1 MKKLLKI
8 FAILFGLFLLLIIW
22 ASQQPHDISVKEQ
35 ATTDLSKKYFGET
48 GAVVQALKKGEHPY
62 RNFTITHDHFEKAN
76 LLLGFASEYCSFL
89 VVNYKETKCFL
100 RFYKY
105 NDQVSDTSEI
115 GTPMVTYNYVPAT
128 KYVEATLTD
137 NGKTYSTKNIDDTS
151 LDEYFKAKGIAW
163 ELK

>member
-8 FAILFGLFLLLIIW
+8 FAILFGLFLLLIVW

-35 ATTDLSKKYFGET
+35 ATIDLSKKYFGES
-48 GAVVQALKKGEHPY
+48 GAVVKALKKDSTY
-62 RNFTITHDHFEKAN
+62 RNFAITHEHFEKAN

-89 VVNYKETKCFL
+89 RINEKETKCFL

-105 NDQVSDTSEI
+105 SDQVNDTSEI
-115 GTPMVTYNYVPAT
+115 GMPVATYNYVPAT

-137 NGKTYSTKNIDDTS
+137 NGKTYSTKSIDDTS
-151 LDEYFKAKGIAW
+151 LDEYFKAKGITW